1 MSSLPAHKTVGIADA
16 MLTGR
21 QLRAARALLDWSRR
35 RLADES
41 EVPAVTIQGFEAG
54 ANSKLGT
61 VIRLR
66 RACELAG
73 VVFIEPDSQNG
84 IGEGV
89 RAGPGL
95 KEQTNEKS
103 EHRRRRR
110 PTRARSK

>member
-1 MSSLPAHKTVGIADA
+1 MSGLPAHKTVGIADA

-41 EVPAVTIQGFEAG
+41 DVPAVTIQGFEAG

-73 VVFIEPDSQNG
+73 VVFIEPDSG
-84 IGEGV
+84 VGEGV

-95 KEQTNEKS
+95 KEQANEKG
-103 EHRRRRR
+103 EPRRRRR

>member
-1 MSSLPAHKTVGIADA
+1 MSGLLAHKTVGISDA

-21 QLRAARALLDWSRR
+21 QLRAARALLNWSRR

-41 EVPAVTIQGFEAG
+41 DVPAVTIQGFEAG

-73 VVFIEPDSQNG
+73 VVFIEPDSQNS

-89 RAGPGL
+89 RAGPDL
-95 KEQTNEKS
+95 KEQGSAKNAP
-103 EHRRRRR
+103 RRRRR
-110 PTRARSK
+110 LTRAKSK